1 MKLGIRRSSP
11 RAAFSQLARG
21 SFSQRADRG
30 RSWETE
36 MGGISSERLQIF
48 FKANIFLKNKL
59 FLNCEDD
66 FLHFLAALLKSLL
79 LQMSSSLRRGKY
91 QPSSW
96 IISSFK
102 SPPLS
107 FASRQHSQL
116 LCKSLLRKN
125 IKQLA
130 NNIPS
135 EDAAWINQSICFNSN
150 SNT

>member
-1 MKLGIRRSSP
+1 
-11 RAAFSQLARG
+11 
-21 SFSQRADRG
+21 
-30 RSWETE
+30 

-130 NNIPS
+130 NTSLQRMQHGSAKVYVSSVTVTLSSKP
-135 EDAAWINQSICFNSN
+135 F
-150 SNT
+150 T